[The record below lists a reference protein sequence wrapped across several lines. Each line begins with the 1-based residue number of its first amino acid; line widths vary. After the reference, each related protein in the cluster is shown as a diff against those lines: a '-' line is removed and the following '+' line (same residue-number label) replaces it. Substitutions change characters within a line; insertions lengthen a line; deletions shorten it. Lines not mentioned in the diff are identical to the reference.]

1 MDALVYLD
9 HAASSPPSPAVVEAL
24 VRATRELYG
33 NPSSAHRLGAA
44 AERALAG
51 ARQSLADA
59 LGVAP
64 AELVFTSGG
73 TEANAL
79 AIAGVAARSRGR
91 HVVVSALEH
100 AAVQRNVEALVARGW
115 QATVVA
121 PDSRGIVGAEA
132 VAAALRPDTA
142 LVCLMAVNN
151 EVGTR
156 QPCAE
161 VAALLASGRPRPHL
175 HVDAVQAFGHGPL
188 RPARLGADSVAVSA
202 HKIGG
207 PKGAGALWLR
217 PGARIAPLWEGG
229 GQERGLRAGTENV
242 PALVAFGVAAD
253 EIARLDGE
261 TWSAWAARR
270 DRFEALCQSLV
281 PAARATTPGAPRSP
295 HICSLRLPGL
305 PAEPLLH
312 ALEARGVIA
321 SAGSACAARAKGQ
334 SHVLKALGV
343 PETDAVLRFSLG
355 LTTDDAE
362 LARAA
367 EALAGA
373 VADVGGVAKNAGS
386 R

>member
-1 MDALVYLD
+1 MDPFVYLD
-9 HAASSPPSPAVVEAL
+9 HAASSPPSPAVVDA
-24 VRATRELYG
+24 VMRATRDLYG

-44 AERALAG
+44 ADRALAA
-51 ARQSLADA
+51 ARQSVADA
-59 LGVAP
+59 LGAAP

-79 AIAGVAARSRGR
+79 AVAGVAARSRGR
-91 HVVVSALEH
+91 HVVVSAIEH
-100 AAVQRNVEALVARGW
+100 AAVQRNVAALAARGW
-115 QATVVA
+115 ELTLVP
-121 PDSRGIVGAEA
+121 PDSRGVVGVEA

-156 QPCAE
+156 QPCEE
-161 VAALLASGRPRPHL
+161 VSALLASRRPRPHL
-175 HVDAVQAFGHGPL
+175 HVDAVQAFGHGAL
-188 RPARLGADSVAVSA
+188 RPSRLGADSVALSG

-207 PKGAGALWLR
+207 PKGSGALWLR
-217 PGARIAPLWEGG
+217 PGARVSPLWEGG

-242 PALVAFGVAAD
+242 PALVGFGVAAD
-253 EIARLDGE
+253 EVAGRGAE

-281 PAARATTPGAPRSP
+281 PGARPTAPGAPRSP
-295 HICSLRLPGL
+295 HICSLRLRDL

-343 PETDAVLRFSLG
+343 PETEAVLRFSLG
-355 LTTDDAE
+355 PATDDAA

-373 VADVGGVAKNAGS
+373 VADVGGVAKTAGS